1 MRAER
6 PTSPPGPPRQ
16 ARSRASEERLLA
28 TARAILA
35 ERDAEEVT
43 VAEIAAG
50 AGLTVGGFYSR
61 FASKEALL
69 VRLEREAFEATR
81 QMAARVA
88 RLAEEGAPPIE
99 LVRELVAEHVRVYR
113 SNGAVVRA
121 LVNRSRS
128 DAALTEELRELARE
142 NYALVM
148 RAIERSGVASPGS
161 PSATRAALEFALYA
175 ERSVLREAIL
185 FDAGW
190 SKERR
195 WSDAR
200 IIEETVRM
208 IARYLGLDE
217 SAARERRGRTK
228 NRPETAAD
236 ERRTDR

>member
-1 MRAER
+1 M
-6 PTSPPGPPRQ
+6 
-16 ARSRASEERLLA
+16 
-28 TARAILA
+28 
-35 ERDAEEVT
+35 
-43 VAEIAAG
+43 AEIAAS

-99 LVRELVAEHVRVYR
+99 LVRELVAAHVRVYR
-113 SNGAVVRA
+113 ENGAVVRA
-121 LVNRSRS
+121 LVIRSRS
-128 DAALTEELRELARE
+128 DAALTEELRELSRQ

-148 RAIERSGVASPGS
+148 RAIERSGAASR
-161 PSATRAALEFALYA
+161 SATRAALEFALYA

-185 FDAGW
+185 FGAGW

-195 WSDAR
+195 WSDER
-200 IIEETVRM
+200 IVEETVRM

-217 SAARERRGRTK
+217 TEVRPRRAAQADRVGSQPKKRR
-228 NRPETAAD
+228 AD
-236 ERRTDR
+236 R